1 VLGVVPGFEHRTSAR
16 GYLAVSVDWR
26 RDTMPTRKQT
36 EAAKKN
42 VRKAAAAAKDK
53 RSLAHMCRRH
63 RQSLAKLHIH

>member
-1 VLGVVPGFEHRTSAR
+1 
-16 GYLAVSVDWR
+16 
-26 RDTMPTRKQT
+26 MPTRKQT

-42 VRKAAAAAKDK
+42 VRKAAAAPKDK